1 MKLKDIDVTK
11 TIEEAK
17 LFIESDKTLSPAAR
31 AIINLLIM
39 VIQIFIGK
47 ISLNSKNSSTPP
59 SQDKNREKAKKTA
72 SGKKPGGQKFR
83 VGKNLEQTKTPDEI
97 VEIAVDQ
104 SKLDD
109 GEYKEIG
116 YEARQVF
123 DMKIS
128 LHVIE
133 YRAQKLRGKDGKVII
148 AEFPAGINAGVQYG
162 NSVKAHSVYMSQFQL
177 VPYDRIKQHF
187 EEQIKIPVSVGS
199 IFNFNEEAYQKLE
212 DFEKICK
219 EKLSSSSLLHADET
233 GINLNGKNIWLHSAS
248 NELWSYFYPHK
259 NRGLEAT
266 DDIGI
271 LSKFRGV
278 MVHDHWKPYYHYKEC
293 THALCNSHHLRE
305 LQKVVDVEKH
315 VWAGKMQDILYEIN
329 IKVQESGGFVDQEL
343 AEEYRQKYR
352 LILKDGEIEAPL
364 PPPKLNKDGSDSK
377 KIKRSDARN
386 LLERLQNFEDDV
398 LRFMVEKEVPFTNN
412 QAENEIRM
420 TKVQQKISGC
430 FRSEEGAKI
439 FCRIRSYMLTCQKHG
454 LSVTEALEII
464 FDGKLPHFCTPGE

>member
-11 TIEEAK
+11 TIEEAQ

-39 VIQIFIGK
+39 VIQVFIGK

-278 MVHDHWKPYYHYKEC
+278 MVHDHWKSYYSIIKFFGTC
-293 THALCNSHHLRE
+293 TSS
-305 LQKVVDVEKH
+305 D
-315 VWAGKMQDILYEIN
+315 DIFLYFA
-329 IKVQESGGFVDQEL
+329 K
-343 AEEYRQKYR
+343 A
-352 LILKDGEIEAPL
+352 
-364 PPPKLNKDGSDSK
+364 
-377 KIKRSDARN
+377 
-386 LLERLQNFEDDV
+386 
-398 LRFMVEKEVPFTNN
+398 
-412 QAENEIRM
+412 
-420 TKVQQKISGC
+420 
-430 FRSEEGAKI
+430 SEM
-439 FCRIRSYMLTCQKHG
+439 F
-454 LSVTEALEII
+454 
-464 FDGKLPHFCTPGE
+464 